1 MPLSPT
7 SQEKTSGYRVPLN
20 FFNPDE
26 FRYQLAEDSNW
37 VISCRAKIATV
48 TDFLATEFERGVDVI
63 DLVHARAVFMDG
75 LLSAA
80 WTHAIGDPTPKL
92 ALIAVGGY
100 GRGELH
106 PNSDVDLLV
115 LAEDEDTLDKHG
127 AGLSSFI
134 TFLWDLK
141 LEIGHSVRTIDEC
154 AKAARDDLTII
165 TTLVETRHII
175 GDPRQL
181 KKLHD
186 QVSVKNMW
194 NSHDFFAAKRREQRD
209 RHRKY
214 ANTEFNLE
222 PNIKTSPGGLR
233 DIHIISWVARRHYDI
248 DSLSELVNLG
258 FMTTDELAI
267 IELNMSYLWRVRFA
281 LHNLTG
287 RHEDRLLFDHQRTLA
302 QQFGFSDKPGSL
314 AVEQFMKAYYRCAA
328 AISAVNE
335 LLTQHFEEA
344 ILRACESETILK
356 INDRFRIRNGY
367 IEASNDRVFSDNP
380 SALLEVFVHLAQTP
394 NIHGVRAS
402 TIRLIRQ
409 SAHLIDEDF
418 RGDPKNTA
426 IFVDLM
432 RSPYKITTQM
442 RRMTRYGVMGN
453 YIPAFGRIIGQMQ
466 HDLFHIYTVD
476 AHTLQ
481 VIQNLRRFTYD
492 DQMEVFPIACNI
504 ARRMQKPDLLYIA
517 GLFHDIAKGRGG
529 DHSTLGA
536 VDAYDFC
543 MQHGYSNRDSRLVA
557 WLVEKHLTMSSV
569 SQKQDLSD
577 PDVIH
582 AFASEVGDQLHLD
595 YLYAL
600 TVADMNATNN
610 TVWNTWRASL
620 LRQLYSETRL
630 ALRRGLENV
639 IDKSEWIE
647 DTRQQALSLLEQR
660 GISRARAEALIG
672 DPGDDYFLRES
683 AEDIAW
689 QIQAV
694 DKHDNFDEPLI
705 LLKDYGKRAF
715 EGATQMF
722 VLAKDRSGLFAD
734 ITNAIELLGLD
745 IQDAKIYNSPNRN
758 AIDTFIL
765 LDEEG
770 KPIGDDQARLQHI
783 KQVILQSLTHPE
795 QINTVQRRTPRQMK
809 HFASPTR
816 VNITT
821 DITRNQ
827 SVVEVITPDRP
838 GLLASIGRVFTEFNV
853 SIQNAK
859 ISTLGERVEDVFFV
873 TDQDLNPIADPELCR
888 TIQTTICE
896 RLDRRASQ

>member
-1 MPLSPT
+1 MPHSFSSHT
-7 SQEKTSGYRVPLN
+7 ESNAYQVPLTI
-20 FFNPDE
+20 FNAE
-26 FRYQLAEDSNW
+26 MFRYELADEKQWVNICREKIQAATTFLAE
-37 VISCRAKIATV
+37 
-48 TDFLATEFERGVDVI
+48 EFDRGVDVVN
-63 DLVHARAVFMDG
+63 LVHARSTFMDG

-80 WTHAIGDPTPKL
+80 WTHTIGDPTPNI

-106 PNSDVDLLV
+106 PSSDIDLLI
-115 LAEDEDTLDKHG
+115 LANDETILEKHHE
-127 AGLSSFI
+127 GLSTFI

-141 LEIGHSVRTIDEC
+141 LEIGHSVRTIKEC
-154 AKAARDDLTII
+154 AAAAKEDLTVI
-165 TTLVETRHII
+165 TTLVETRPII
-175 GDPRQL
+175 GDPRL
-181 KKLHD
+181 MNKLENHI
-186 QVSVKNMW
+186 SVKKMW
-194 NSHDFFAAKRREQRD
+194 NSHDFFAAKRIEQRD

-222 PNIKTSPGGLR
+222 PNLKTSPGGLR
-233 DIHIISWVARRHYDI
+233 DVHIISWVARRHYDI
-248 DSLSELVNLG
+248 QSMQELVDLG
-258 FMTTDELAI
+258 FMTADELTL
-267 IELNMSYLWRVRFA
+267 IESNVRYLWRIRFA
-281 LHNLTG
+281 LHALTG

-302 QQFGFSDKPGSL
+302 KQFGYTDQPGSL
-314 AVEQFMKAYYRCAA
+314 AVEQFMKTYYRCAA
-328 AISAVNE
+328 AISAINE

-367 IEASNDRVFSDNP
+367 IEANNDRVFIDNP

-409 SAHLIDEDF
+409 SAHLIDDDF
-418 RGDPKNTA
+418 RDDPRNTSL
-426 IFVDLM
+426 FVELL

-442 RRMTRYGVMGN
+442 RRMTRYGVLGN

-476 AHTLQ
+476 AHTLG

-492 DQMEVFPIACNI
+492 DQMEPFPIACNI
-504 ARRMQKPDLLYIA
+504 ARRMAKPDLLYLG

-543 MQHGYSNRDSRLVA
+543 IKHGYSNRDGKLVA
-557 WLVEKHLTMSSV
+557 WLVEKHLIMSSV

-577 PDVIH
+577 PEVIH
-582 AFASEVGDQLHLD
+582 NFAVEMGDQLHLD

-620 LRQLYSETRL
+620 MRQLYTETRL

-639 IDKSEWIE
+639 VDKSEWIE
-647 DTRQQALSLLEQR
+647 DTRLQALNMLESK
-660 GISRARAEALIG
+660 GINRERANELIG
-672 DPGDDYFLRES
+672 EPGEDYFLRES
-683 AEDIAW
+683 AEDIVW
-689 QIQAV
+689 QIEAL
-694 DKHDNFDEPLI
+694 DKQEDPNSPLV
-705 LLKDYGKRAF
+705 LLKDYDKRAF
-715 EGATQMF
+715 EGATHLF
-722 VLAKDRSGLFAD
+722 VLAKDRRGLFAD
-734 ITNAIELLGLD
+734 ITNALELLGLN
-745 IQDAKIYNSPNRN
+745 IQDAKIYNSTKQN

-765 LDEEG
+765 LDEED
-770 KPIGDDQARLQHI
+770 KPIGSDPARLAHI
-783 KQVILQSLTHPE
+783 KEVILQALTDPE
-795 QINTVQRRTPRQMK
+795 SMNDVQRRTPRQMK
-809 HFASPTR
+809 HFAAPTR

-821 DITRNQ
+821 DIVRNQ
-827 SVVEVITPDRP
+827 SVIEVITPDRP
-838 GLLASIGRVFTEFNV
+838 GLLATIGRVFNEFNV
-853 SIQNAK
+853 NIQNAK

-873 TDQDLNPIADPELCR
+873 TDEHLNPIADPELCR
-888 TIQTTICE
+888 TIQSTICE
-896 RLDRRASQ
+896 RLDFRASQ

>member
-1 MPLSPT
+1 MPLSLN
-7 SQEKTSGYRVPLN
+7 SHAETSGYRVPLDI
-20 FFNPDE
+20 FNPE
-26 FRYQLAEDSNW
+26 VFRYQLAEDSNW
-37 VISCRAKIATV
+37 VTSCREKIAAA
-48 TDFLATEFERGVDVI
+48 TDFLSAEFERGVDVV

-141 LEIGHSVRTIDEC
+141 LEIGHSVRTIEEC
-154 AKAARDDLTII
+154 AKAASDDLTII

-181 KKLHD
+181 KKLHN
-186 QVSVKNMW
+186 QVSVKKMW
-194 NSHDFFAAKRREQRD
+194 NSHDFFAAKRKEQRD

-233 DIHIISWVARRHYDI
+233 DIHIISWVARRHYGI
-248 DSLSELVNLG
+248 DSLNELVSLG
-258 FMTTDELAI
+258 FMTADELAV
-267 IELNMSYLWRVRFA
+267 IELNMRYLWRVRFA

-302 QQFGFSDKPGSL
+302 KQFGYSDKPGSL
-314 AVEQFMKAYYRCAA
+314 AVEQFMQVYYRCAA

-380 SALLEVFVHLAQTP
+380 SALIEVFVHLAQTP

-409 SAHLIDEDF
+409 SAHLIDENF
-418 RGDPKNTA
+418 RRDPKNTA
-426 IFVDLM
+426 LFVDLM

-492 DQMEVFPIACNI
+492 NQMEVFPIACNI

-536 VDAYDFC
+536 VDAYEFC
-543 MQHGYSNRDSRLVA
+543 MQHGYSNRDSKLVA

-582 AFASEVGDQLHLD
+582 AFATEVGDQLHLD

-639 IDKSEWIE
+639 IDKSEWIA
-647 DTRQQALSLLEQR
+647 DTRQQALALLEQK
-660 GISRARAEALIG
+660 GISRARAEELIG

-689 QIQAV
+689 QIEAV

-705 LLKDYGKRAF
+705 LLKDYDKRAF

-734 ITNAIELLGLD
+734 ITNALELLGLD

-758 AIDTFIL
+758 AIDTFVL

-770 KPIGDDQARLQHI
+770 KPIGDDQGRLAHI
-783 KQVILQSLTHPE
+783 KQVVLQSLTHPE
-795 QINTVQRRTPRQMK
+795 QINSVQRRTPRQMK

-827 SVVEVITPDRP
+827 SVIEVITPDRP
-838 GLLASIGRVFTEFNV
+838 GLLAAIGRVFNEFNV

-896 RLDRRASQ
+896 RLDQRASQ

>member
-1 MPLSPT
+1 MPHSLSSSPKPEAFQIPPAIFDAET
-7 SQEKTSGYRVPLN
+7 
-20 FFNPDE
+20 
-26 FRYQLAEDSNW
+26 FRYELADESQWIN
-37 VISCRAKIATV
+37 VCREKIQAV
-48 TDFLATEFERGVDVI
+48 TSFLEQEFARGADVV
-63 DLVHARAVFMDG
+63 DLVHARAQFMDG
-75 LLSAA
+75 LLAAA
-80 WTHAIGDPTPKL
+80 WTHTLGDPTPNL

-106 PNSDVDLLV
+106 PHSDVDLLI
-115 LAEDEDTLDKHG
+115 LAANEDTLEHHG
-127 AGLSSFI
+127 EGLSTFV

-141 LEIGHSVRTIDEC
+141 LEIGHSVRTIKEC
-154 AKAARDDLTII
+154 AAAAKEDLTVI
-165 TTLVETRHII
+165 TTLVETRHIW
-175 GDPRQL
+175 GDPRL
-181 KKLHD
+181 LSKLHT
-186 QVSVKNMW
+186 QVSVRKMW
-194 NSHDFFAAKRREQRD
+194 NSQAFFSAKRVEQRD

-222 PNIKTSPGGLR
+222 PNLKTSPGGLR
-233 DIHIISWVARRHYDI
+233 DVHIISWVARRHYDI
-248 DSLSELVNLG
+248 DSLAELVDLG
-258 FMTTDELAI
+258 FMSADELAL
-267 IELNMSYLWRVRFA
+267 IEQNVRYLWRVRFA
-281 LHNLTG
+281 LHTLVG

-302 QQFGFSDKPGSL
+302 KQFGYSDKAGSL

-328 AISAVNE
+328 AISAINE

-367 IEASNDRVFSDNP
+367 LEANNDKVFINNP

-402 TIRLIRQ
+402 TTRLIRQ
-409 SAHLIDEDF
+409 SAHLIDDNF
-418 RGDPKNTA
+418 RNDPRNTA
-426 IFVDLM
+426 LFVELL

-442 RRMTRYGVMGN
+442 RRMTRYGVLGN

-492 DQMEVFPIACNI
+492 DQMEKFPMACAI
-504 ARRMQKPDLLYIA
+504 ARRMEKPDLLYLG

-529 DHSTLGA
+529 DHSSLGA

-543 MQHGYSNRDSRLVA
+543 IKHGYSNRDANLVA
-557 WLVEKHLTMSSV
+557 WLVEKHLIMSSV

-582 AFASEVGDQLHLD
+582 AFATEVGDQLHLD

-620 LRQLYSETRL
+620 MRQLYTETRL

-639 IDKSEWIE
+639 VDKSEWIE
-647 DTRQQALSLLEQR
+647 DTRQQALKILESK
-660 GISRARAEALIG
+660 GISRARAEELLG
-672 DPGDDYFLRES
+672 DPGEDYYLRES

-689 QIQAV
+689 QMEAL
-694 DKHDNFDEPLI
+694 DKQDDPDQPLV
-705 LLKDYGKRAF
+705 LLKDYDKRAF
-715 EGATQMF
+715 EGATQLF
-722 VLAKDRSGLFAD
+722 VLAKDRRGLFAD
-734 ITNAIELLGLD
+734 ITNALELLGLD
-745 IQDAKIYNSPNRN
+745 IQDAKIYNSTKQN

-770 KPIGDDQARLQHI
+770 KPIGEDVDRLAHI
-783 KQVILQSLTHPE
+783 KTIVMQALTDPGSMHD
-795 QINTVQRRTPRQMK
+795 VQRRTPRQMK
-809 HFASPTR
+809 HFAAPTR

-821 DITRNQ
+821 DIHRNQ
-827 SVVEVITPDRP
+827 SVIEVITPDRP
-838 GLLASIGRVFTEFNV
+838 GLLANIGKVLNEFNI

-873 TDQDLNPIADPELCR
+873 TDEDLNPIADPELCLLL
-888 TIQTTICE
+888 QSTICE
-896 RLDRRASQ
+896 RLDQRAKS

>member
-1 MPLSPT
+1 MPLSLDEPT
-7 SQEKTSGYRVPLN
+7 TNSGYQVPLDI
-20 FFNPDE
+20 FNAPL
-26 FRYQLAEDSNW
+26 FRYQLAEDSHW
-37 VISCRAKIATV
+37 VSCCRDKIAAV
-48 TDFLATEFERGVDVI
+48 TQFLAAEFERGVDIV
-63 DLVHARAVFMDG
+63 DLIQARAIFMDG

-80 WTHAIGDPTPKL
+80 WTHTIGDPTPHL

-106 PNSDVDLLV
+106 PSSDVDLLV
-115 LAEDEDTLDKHG
+115 LGADETTLEKHS
-127 AGLSSFI
+127 AGLSTFI

-154 AKAARDDLTII
+154 AKVASEDLTIV

-181 KKLHD
+181 EKLHEA
-186 QVSVKNMW
+186 VSIRKMW
-194 NSHDFFAAKRREQRD
+194 NSHDFFAAKRIEQRD

-233 DIHIISWVARRHYDI
+233 DVHLISWVARRHYGI
-248 DSLSELVNLG
+248 QSLNELVTLG
-258 FMTTDELAI
+258 FMTADELAV
-267 IELNMSYLWRVRFA
+267 IEDNVRYLWRVRFA
-281 LHNLTG
+281 LHTLTG

-302 QQFGFSDKPGSL
+302 KQFGYKDKPGSL
-314 AVEQFMKAYYRCAA
+314 AVEQFMKVYYRCAA
-328 AISAVNE
+328 AISAINE

-356 INDRFRIRNGY
+356 LNQRFRIRNGY
-367 IEASNDRVFSDNP
+367 IEACNDRVFIETP
-380 SALLEVFVHLAQTP
+380 SALLEVFVLLAQTP

-409 SAHLIDEDF
+409 SAHLINDSF
-418 RGDPKNTA
+418 RRDPRNTA
-426 IFVDLM
+426 LFVELL
-432 RSPYKITTQM
+432 RAPYKITTQM
-442 RRMTRYGVMGN
+442 RRMTRYGVLGN

-492 DQMEVFPIACNI
+492 DQMEQFPIACNI
-504 ARRMQKPDLLYIA
+504 ARRMQKPELLYIA

-543 MQHGYSNRDSRLVA
+543 IQHGFSNRDSKLVA
-557 WLVEKHLTMSSV
+557 WLVEMHLSMSSI

-577 PDVIH
+577 PEVIH
-582 AFASEVGDQLHLD
+582 AFATQVGDQLHLD

-620 LRQLYSETRL
+620 MRQLYSETRL

-647 DTRQQALSLLEQR
+647 DTRQQALALLEEK
-660 GISRARAEALIG
+660 GIRRERAIALMG
-672 DPGDDYFLRES
+672 DPGEDYFLRES

-689 QIQAV
+689 QIDAL
-694 DKHDNFDEPLI
+694 DKHPSLDQPLI
-705 LLKDYGKRAF
+705 LLKQYGKRAF
-715 EGATQMF
+715 EGATQLF
-722 VLAKDRSGLFAD
+722 VMAKDRRGLFAD
-734 ITNAIELLGLD
+734 ITNALELLGLD
-745 IQDAKIYNSPNRN
+745 IQDAKIYNSTNHN

-770 KPIGDDQARLQHI
+770 KPIGEDSGRLAHI
-783 KQVILQSLTHPE
+783 KEIVLQALTHPE
-795 QINTVQRRTPRQMK
+795 NMNTVQRRTPRQLK
-809 HFASPTR
+809 HFAAPTR
-816 VNITT
+816 VKITT

-827 SVVEVITPDRP
+827 SVIEVITPDRP
-838 GLLASIGRVFTEFNV
+838 GLLAAIGRVFNEFNV
-853 SIQNAK
+853 NIQNAK
-859 ISTLGERVEDVFFV
+859 ISTLGERVEDVFFI
-873 TDQDLNPIADPELCR
+873 TDEHLNPISDPDLCLQ
-888 TIQTTICE
+888 IQSTICE
-896 RLDRRASQ
+896 RLDRRASE